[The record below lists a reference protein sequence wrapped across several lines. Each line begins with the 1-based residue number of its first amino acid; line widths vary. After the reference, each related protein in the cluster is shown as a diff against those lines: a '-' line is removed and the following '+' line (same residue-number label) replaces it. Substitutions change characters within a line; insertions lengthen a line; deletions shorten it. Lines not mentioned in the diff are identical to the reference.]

1 MHLQNKKTTKNKT
14 KTYGLATRLNCN
26 SALSL
31 HSFGT
36 IFSALR
42 KLAAEKWT
50 WYTPSFLFIFLLFIK
65 ISLMPAHLKSLMI
78 YILDV
83 YGDRTLSWQ
92 SFDTNHSSIGLSVY
106 MIYLNFYVYRHILS
120 VIFIQIRKVLLI
132 FIKQRIQMMVNY
144 CTSNHLKPF

>member
-1 MHLQNKKTTKNKT
+1 MRAGNQDSINFVGAHASISANTTNFRNFMCIYKIKKKTKNKNKT
-14 KTYGLATRLNCN
+14 KTYGLAIRLNCN

-65 ISLMPAHLKSLMI
+65 ISLMMI

-83 YGDRTLSWQ
+83 YGDRTLS
-92 SFDTNHSSIGLSVY
+92 
-106 MIYLNFYVYRHILS
+106 
-120 VIFIQIRKVLLI
+120 
-132 FIKQRIQMMVNY
+132 
-144 CTSNHLKPF
+144 